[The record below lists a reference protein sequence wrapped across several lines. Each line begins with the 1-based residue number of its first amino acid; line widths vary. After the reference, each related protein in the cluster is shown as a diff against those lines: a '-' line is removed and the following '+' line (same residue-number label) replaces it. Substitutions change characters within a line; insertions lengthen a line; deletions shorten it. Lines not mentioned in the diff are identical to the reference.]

1 MAELKDWENNTVARP
16 ISLTR
21 DDLIA
26 HIKNVGQAIINDA
39 EQIALDPQNI
49 QGVSIIASIEPLSSI
64 TTVDYSITR
73 IADPRREYGVNH
85 G

>member
-73 IADPRREYGVNH
+73 IADPRRAYGVNH